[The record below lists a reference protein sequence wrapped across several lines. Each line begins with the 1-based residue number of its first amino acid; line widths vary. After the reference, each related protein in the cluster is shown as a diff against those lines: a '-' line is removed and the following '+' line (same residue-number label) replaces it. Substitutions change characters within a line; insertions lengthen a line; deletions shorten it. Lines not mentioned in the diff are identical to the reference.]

1 MNSAQRA
8 TGASRN
14 QGLELKMDLNSYIA
28 DGAGYAISTH
38 TRAKILAET
47 FRAVVESLDPESDLD
62 AALENIF
69 GEASN
74 AQQERDNIA
83 LRLERAAQAA
93 LALAADLRAAQIDE
107 RNSEKIG
114 YDANHSIIK

>member
-1 MNSAQRA
+1 
-8 TGASRN
+8 
-14 QGLELKMDLNSYIA
+14 MDLNSYIT

-38 TRAKILAET
+38 TRAKVLVET
-47 FRAVVESLDPESDLD
+47 FKSVVESLDPESDLD

-74 AQQERDNIA
+74 AQHERDNIA
-83 LRLERAAQAA
+83 WRLERAAQVA

-107 RNSEKIG
+107 RNSDKIG
-114 YDANHSIIK
+114 YDADHSIIK